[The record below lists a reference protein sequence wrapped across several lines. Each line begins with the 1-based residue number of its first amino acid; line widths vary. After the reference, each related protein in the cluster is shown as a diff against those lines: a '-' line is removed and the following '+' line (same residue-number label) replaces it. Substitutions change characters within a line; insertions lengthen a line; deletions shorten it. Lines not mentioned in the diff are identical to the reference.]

1 MPIVITVVF
10 TVLFFSIIKTV
21 PGKEEH
27 IVERA
32 GRYHRTLYSGNHVIL
47 PLFERI
53 VKKVPKNIMLIDF
66 PPQFVVTKDKSEAK
80 ISFIVYF
87 QIVDSLKYTYGAKDS
102 VRTAKDLYI
111 TAFKD
116 VIVEKKLDE
125 ITGTGTNI
133 IENLKTEFNIKA
145 DFLGI
150 EVSKIVL
157 KQIDIL
163 YKSANLR

>member
-32 GRYHRTLYSGNHVIL
+32 GRYHITLYSGNHVIL

-87 QIVDSLKYTYGAKDS
+87 RIVDSLK
-102 VRTAKDLYI
+102 
-111 TAFKD
+111 
-116 VIVEKKLDE
+116 
-125 ITGTGTNI
+125 
-133 IENLKTEFNIKA
+133 
-145 DFLGI
+145 
-150 EVSKIVL
+150 
-157 KQIDIL
+157 
-163 YKSANLR
+163 